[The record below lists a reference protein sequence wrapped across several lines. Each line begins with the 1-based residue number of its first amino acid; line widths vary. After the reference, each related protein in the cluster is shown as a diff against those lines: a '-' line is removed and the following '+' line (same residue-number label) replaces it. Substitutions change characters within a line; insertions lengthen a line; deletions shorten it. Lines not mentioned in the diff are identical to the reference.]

1 MRSPELIR
9 LAQRRT
15 LAMSEWKDGPMESED
30 SRPEGQARSRVGRVA
45 EWRKLRKQRKIERD
59 ARRLSS
65 DPGGQ
70 WSRQRGAGGGGGPT

>member
-1 MRSPELIR
+1 
-9 LAQRRT
+9 
-15 LAMSEWKDGPMESED
+15 MESKD
-30 SRPEGQARSRVGRVA
+30 SRPGESTLTRVGRVA
-45 EWRKLRKQRKIERD
+45 EWRRLRKHRKTERD